1 MSHLD
6 RQKGV
11 TKERRQLCVAHPRS
25 GGGLAPWPRFITL
38 PVGTLCIPSLK
49 KTPTW
54 SAAIQLIRNFGL
66 EVTLWRKTL
75 EFGERKTDGMNGTSL
90 HSTPRGPQDSTW
102 QDSDQTTSEEAFTC
116 FCVSLGPWR
125 RAVTAVQEDGIVEN
139 IEE

>member
-1 MSHLD
+1 M
-6 RQKGV
+6 
-11 TKERRQLCVAHPRS
+11 AHPHS
-25 GGGLAPWPRFITL
+25 GGGLALWPRFITL
-38 PVGTLCIPSLK
+38 PVCTFCIPSLK

-90 HSTPRGPQDSTW
+90 HNTPRGPQDSTW
-102 QDSDQTTSEEAFTC
+102 QDSDQTTTSEEAFTC
-116 FCVSLGPWR
+116 FRVFLGPWR
-125 RAVTAVQEDGIVEN
+125 RTVTAVQEDGIVEN